1 MWDQISDDVGESYRW
16 MQNYGIPN
24 SKVLGKLG
32 CLVLSKILE
41 SGSAERH
48 YKIQKLMMRGQRAN
62 LGPER
67 AKKQGL
73 CYSRYMETKWRNRSA
88 KLSAAGIMWEDE
100 DFISCKL
107 DKFCRDLA
115 MDMVVGDDDEPVRRF
130 NAWQEQWEKRKI
142 GPQGDSVFEARL
154 VRKYGGLK
162 WVDCDEGDILC
173 KSHPDHMWFEKKRG
187 QNRYHVIGMNEG
199 YNQKMAPQNQEDKW
213 SLWSCDEALYTQIA
227 EYYEDRADEV
237 KVIKKDDD
245 GAESDAD

>member
-32 CLVLSKILE
+32 CLVLSKILG

-88 KLSAAGIMWEDE
+88 KLSAAGVMWEDE

-107 DKFCRDLA
+107 DKL
-115 MDMVVGDDDEPVRRF
+115 
-130 NAWQEQWEKRKI
+130 KI

-213 SLWSCDEALYTQIA
+213 SLWMRDEALYTQIA
-227 EYYEDRADEV
+227 EYYEDKADEV

-245 GAESDAD
+245 GEESDAD